1 MIAGAAVV
9 GVWLVVVFTGILS
22 RAEELEASE
31 QVERAQVADLAM
43 HAELAD
49 REIEFVRSDDF
60 VEQAA
65 RGEGFGLEGERRFRL
80 PEDAPAPP
88 TIRPLGAP

>member
-1 MIAGAAVV
+1 MGAGAVLV

-22 RAEELEASE
+22 RADELEASQRLE
-31 QVERAQVADLAM
+31 QAQVEDLAM
-43 HAELAD
+43 HAELAN
-49 REIEFVRSDDF
+49 REIAFVKTDDF

-65 RGEGFGLEGERRFRL
+65 RGEGFGKEGERRFRL
-80 PEDAPAPP
+80 PEGASPPP

>member
-9 GVWLVVVFTGILS
+9 GVWLVVVFAGILA
-22 RAEELEASE
+22 RADELEASQRVE
-31 QVERAQVADLAM
+31 QEEVESLTI

-49 REIEFVRSDDF
+49 REIEFVETDAF
-60 VEQAA
+60 VQQAA
-65 RGEGFGLEGERRFRL
+65 RGEGYGGEGERAFRL
-80 PEDAPAPP
+80 PDDAPPPP